1 MEFHDKIM
9 LPDLGKEAVMTS
21 IRNAED
27 QMAKKEVAEK
37 ETALDFYYNR
47 NLDTHLEQWFPGTT
61 LNQIPPFG
69 MRVVPRFARSR
80 MMLYKQPPIRLING
94 SEEVSEDYLAQ
105 AHHLDSKIR
114 EFSEIGWL
122 LGKCHMRSK
131 YNEKNQ
137 RLEYDILPHVKEY
150 YLNNGET
157 DPYGI
162 SYEIGKDSKGERQFV
177 FWSESRDGE
186 QGMHFIFTMNGKI
199 RPVGDNLDMINPYD
213 ILPISKIQFQSDSM
227 DVARAALQVSIAMT
241 EVALATRY
249 ALGQPVITGIDTEI
263 PNLKGGIERVLVLP
277 EGGSFNYISP
287 NSGSIRD
294 MIEAVKMMVNQVGQ
308 NHSLSIRWGE
318 GGTPPSGEALKILSM
333 ENLESRES
341 DIPLFKE
348 WEHGR
353 YEIDRTI
360 LQVHQG
366 KNLSESY
373 AVDFEEAGFP
383 TTWAEEK
390 DRLQFMM
397 DNNLISRKELIRYF
411 NPDILEDELE
421 EKMGELQEEEQPE
434 QPSNPLLAALQSG

>member
-1 MEFHDKIM
+1 MDFHDKIM
-9 LPDLGKEAVMTS
+9 LPDLGKEAVMAS
-21 IRNAED
+21 IREAED
-27 QMAKKEVAEK
+27 YMAKNEVAEK

-47 NLDTHLEQWFPGTT
+47 NLDIHLEQWFPGTT

-80 MMLYKQPPIRLING
+80 MMLYKKPPIRLING
-94 SEEVSEDYLAQ
+94 SEEVSEEYLAQ

-122 LGKCHMRSK
+122 LGKCHFRSK
-131 YNEKNQ
+131 YNEKKQ
-137 RLEYDILPHVKEY
+137 RIEYDILPHVKEY

-157 DPYGI
+157 DPYGV
-162 SYEIGKDSKGERQFV
+162 SYEIGKNSGGDRQFV
-177 FWSESRDGE
+177 FWSEARDGE
-186 QGMHFIFTMNGKI
+186 QGMHFIFDMNGKI
-199 RPVGDNLDMINPYD
+199 KPVGDNLDMINPYQ

-241 EVALATRY
+241 EIALATRY

-277 EGGSFNYISP
+277 EGGSFNYVSP
-287 NSGSIRD
+287 PGSIRD
-294 MIEAVKMMVNQVGQ
+294 MIESVKMMVNQVGQ

-348 WEHGR
+348 FEHSR

-360 LQVHQG
+360 LQVHEG
-366 KNLSESY
+366 KGLSESY

-383 TTWAEEK
+383 TTWSEEK

-411 NPDILEDELE
+411 NPDILEEELE
-421 EKMGELQEEEQPE
+421 KKMGELQEEEQPE
-434 QPSNPLLAALQSG
+434 SPLLSILQS

>member
-1 MEFHDKIM
+1 MDFHDKIM
-9 LPDLGKEAVMTS
+9 LPDLGKEAVMAS
-21 IRNAED
+21 IREAED
-27 QMAKKEVAEK
+27 YMAKNEVAEK

-47 NLDTHLEQWFPGTT
+47 NLDIHLEQWFPGTT

-80 MMLYKQPPIRLING
+80 MMLYKKPPIRLING
-94 SEEVSEDYLAQ
+94 SQEVSEEYISK

-122 LGKCHMRSK
+122 LGKCHFRSK
-131 YNEKNQ
+131 YNEKKQ
-137 RLEYDILPHVKEY
+137 RIEYDILPHVKEY

-157 DPYGI
+157 DPYGV
-162 SYEIGKDSKGERQFV
+162 SYEIGKNSGGDRQFV
-177 FWSESRDGE
+177 FWSEARDGE
-186 QGMHFIFTMNGKI
+186 QGMHFIFDMNGKI
-199 RPVGDNLDMINPYD
+199 KPVGDNLDMINPYQ
-213 ILPISKIQFQSDSM
+213 ILPVSKIQFQSDSM

-241 EVALATRY
+241 EIALATRY

-277 EGGSFNYISP
+277 EGGSFNYVSP
-287 NSGSIRD
+287 PGSIRD
-294 MIEAVKMMVNQVGQ
+294 MIESVKMMVNQVGQ

-341 DIPLFKE
+341 DIPFFKE
-348 WEHGR
+348 FEHSR

-360 LQVHQG
+360 LQVHEG
-366 KNLSESY
+366 KGLSESY

-383 TTWAEEK
+383 TTWSEEK

-411 NPDILEDELE
+411 NPDILEEELE
-421 EKMGELQEEEQPE
+421 KKMGELQEEEQPE
-434 QPSNPLLAALQSG
+434 SPLLSILQS

>member
-1 MEFHDKIM
+1 MDFHDKIM
-9 LPDLGKEAVMTS
+9 LPDLGKEAVMAS
-21 IRNAED
+21 IREAED
-27 QMAKKEVAEK
+27 YMAKNEVAEK

-47 NLDTHLEQWFPGTT
+47 NLDIHLEQWFPGTT

-80 MMLYKQPPIRLING
+80 MMLYKKPPIRLING
-94 SEEVSEDYLAQ
+94 SEEVSEEYLAQ

-122 LGKCHMRSK
+122 LGKCHFRSK
-131 YNEKNQ
+131 YNEKKQ
-137 RLEYDILPHVKEY
+137 RIEYDILPHVKEY

-157 DPYGI
+157 DPYGV
-162 SYEIGKDSKGERQFV
+162 SYEIGKNSGGNRQFV
-177 FWSESRDGE
+177 FWSEARDGE
-186 QGMHFIFTMNGKI
+186 QGMHFIFDMNGKI
-199 RPVGDNLDMINPYD
+199 KPVGDNLDMINPYQ

-241 EVALATRY
+241 EIALATRY

-277 EGGSFNYISP
+277 EGGSFNYVSP
-287 NSGSIRD
+287 PGSIRD
-294 MIEAVKMMVNQVGQ
+294 MIESVKMMVNQVGQ
-308 NHSLSIRWGE
+308 NHALSIRWGE

-341 DIPLFKE
+341 DIPFFKE
-348 WEHGR
+348 FEQSR

-360 LQVHQG
+360 LQVHEG
-366 KNLSESY
+366 KGLSESY

-383 TTWAEEK
+383 TTWSEEK

-411 NPDILEDELE
+411 NPDILEEELE
-421 EKMGELQEEEQPE
+421 KKMGELQEEEQPE
-434 QPSNPLLAALQSG
+434 SPLLSILQS

>member
-27 QMAKKEVAEK
+27 QMARKEVAEK
-37 ETALDFYYNR
+37 QTALDFYYNR

-69 MRVVPRFARSR
+69 MRVVPRFARNR
-80 MMLYKQPPIRLING
+80 MMLYKNPPIRLING
-94 SEEVSEDYLAQ
+94 LEEVSEDYLLQ

-131 YNEKNQ
+131 YNEKKQ

-157 DPYGI
+157 DPYGV
-162 SYEIGKDSKGERQFV
+162 SYEIGKDSKGNRQFV

-241 EVALATRY
+241 EIALATRY

-277 EGGSFNYISP
+277 EGGSFNYVSP
-287 NSGSIRD
+287 PGSIRD
-294 MIEAVKMMVNQVGQ
+294 MIESVKMMVNQVGQ

-348 WEHGR
+348 WEHSR

-390 DRLQFMM
+390 DSLQFMM

-421 EKMGELQEEEQPE
+421 EKMGELQEEEQPQAE
-434 QPSNPLLAALQSG
+434 TPLLNILQS

>member
-1 MEFHDKIM
+1 MDFHDKIM
-9 LPDLGKEAVMTS
+9 LPDLGKEAVMAS
-21 IRNAED
+21 IREAED
-27 QMAKKEVAEK
+27 YMAKNEVAEK

-47 NLDTHLEQWFPGTT
+47 NLDIHLEQWFPGTT

-80 MMLYKQPPIRLING
+80 MMLYKKPPIRLING
-94 SEEVSEDYLAQ
+94 SEEISEEYLAK

-122 LGKCHMRSK
+122 LGKCHFRSK
-131 YNEKNQ
+131 YNEKKQ

-157 DPYGI
+157 DPYGV
-162 SYEIGKDSKGERQFV
+162 SYEIGKNSGGDRQFV
-177 FWSESRDGE
+177 FWSEARDSE
-186 QGMHFIFTMNGKI
+186 QGMHFIFDMNGKI
-199 RPVGDNLDMINPYD
+199 KPVGDNVDMINPYQ

-241 EVALATRY
+241 EIALATRY

-277 EGGSFNYISP
+277 EGGSFNYVSP
-287 NSGSIRD
+287 PGSIRD
-294 MIEAVKMMVNQVGQ
+294 MIESVKMMVNQVGQ

-341 DIPLFKE
+341 DIPFFKE
-348 WEHGR
+348 FEHSR

-360 LQVHQG
+360 LQVHEG
-366 KNLSESY
+366 KGLSESY

-383 TTWAEEK
+383 TTWSEEK

-411 NPDILEDELE
+411 NPDILEEELE
-421 EKMGELQEEEQPE
+421 KKMGKLQEEEQPE
-434 QPSNPLLAALQSG
+434 SPLLSILQS

>member
-1 MEFHDKIM
+1 MDFHDKIM
-9 LPDLGKEAVMTS
+9 LPDLGKEAVMAS
-21 IRNAED
+21 IREAED
-27 QMAKKEVAEK
+27 YMAKNEVAEK

-47 NLDTHLEQWFPGTT
+47 NLDIHLEQWFPGTT

-80 MMLYKQPPIRLING
+80 MMLYKKPPIRLING
-94 SEEVSEDYLAQ
+94 SEEISEEYLAK

-122 LGKCHMRSK
+122 LGKCHFRSK
-131 YNEKNQ
+131 YNEKKQ
-137 RLEYDILPHVKEY
+137 RIEYDILPHVKEY

-157 DPYGI
+157 DPYGV
-162 SYEIGKDSKGERQFV
+162 SYEIGKNSGGDRQFV
-177 FWSESRDGE
+177 FWSEARDGE
-186 QGMHFIFTMNGKI
+186 QGMHFIFDMNGKI
-199 RPVGDNLDMINPYD
+199 KPVGDNLDMINPYQ

-241 EVALATRY
+241 EIALATRY

-277 EGGSFNYISP
+277 EGGSFNYVSP
-287 NSGSIRD
+287 PGSIRD
-294 MIEAVKMMVNQVGQ
+294 MIESVKMMVNQVGQ

-341 DIPLFKE
+341 DIPFFKE
-348 WEHGR
+348 FEHSR

-360 LQVHQG
+360 LQVHEG
-366 KNLSESY
+366 KGLSESY

-383 TTWAEEK
+383 TTWSEEK

-411 NPDILEDELE
+411 NPDILEEELE
-421 EKMGELQEEEQPE
+421 KKMGELQEEEQPE
-434 QPSNPLLAALQSG
+434 SPLLSILQS

>member
-1 MEFHDKIM
+1 MDFHDKIM
-9 LPDLGKEAVMTS
+9 LPDLGKEAVMAS
-21 IRNAED
+21 IREAED
-27 QMAKKEVAEK
+27 YMAKNEVAEK

-80 MMLYKQPPIRLING
+80 MMLYKKPPIRLING
-94 SEEVSEDYLAQ
+94 SEEISEEYLEK

-122 LGKCHMRSK
+122 LGKCHFRSK
-131 YNEKNQ
+131 YNEKKQ
-137 RLEYDILPHVKEY
+137 RIEYDILPHVKEY

-162 SYEIGKDSKGERQFV
+162 SYEIGKNSGGNRQFV
-177 FWSESRDGE
+177 FWSEARDGE
-186 QGMHFIFTMNGKI
+186 QGMHFIFDMNGKI
-199 RPVGDNLDMINPYD
+199 KPVGDNLDMINPYQ
-213 ILPISKIQFQSDSM
+213 ILPVSKIQFQSDSM

-241 EVALATRY
+241 EIALATRY

-277 EGGSFNYISP
+277 EGGSFNYVSP
-287 NSGSIRD
+287 PGSIRD
-294 MIEAVKMMVNQVGQ
+294 MIESVKMMVNQVGQ

-341 DIPLFKE
+341 DIPFFKE
-348 WEHGR
+348 FEHSR

-360 LQVHQG
+360 LQVHEG
-366 KNLSESY
+366 KGLSESY

-383 TTWAEEK
+383 TTWSEEK

-411 NPDILEDELE
+411 NPDILEEELE
-421 EKMGELQEEEQPE
+421 KKMGELQEEEQPE
-434 QPSNPLLAALQSG
+434 SPLLSILQS

>member
-9 LPDLGKEAVMTS
+9 LPDLGREAVMTS
-21 IRNAED
+21 VRNAED
-27 QMAKKEVAEK
+27 QMARKEVAEK

-47 NLDTHLEQWFPGTT
+47 NLDTHIHQWFGGSTLEQV
-61 LNQIPPFG
+61 PPFG
-69 MRVVPRFARSR
+69 MRIVPRFARSR
-80 MMLYKQPPIRLING
+80 MMLYKNPPKRLING
-94 SEEVSEDYLAQ
+94 SEEVSEDYLSQ

-122 LGKCHMRSK
+122 LGKCHFRSK
-131 YNEKNQ
+131 YNEKKQ
-137 RLEYDILPHVKEY
+137 RIEYDILPHVKEY

-157 DPYGI
+157 DPYGV
-162 SYEIGKDSKGERQFV
+162 SYEIGKNSGGDRQFV
-177 FWSESRDGE
+177 FWSEARDGE
-186 QGMHFIFTMNGKI
+186 QGMHFIFDMNGKI
-199 RPVGDNLDMINPYD
+199 KPVGDNLDMINPYQ
-213 ILPISKIQFQSDSM
+213 ILPVSKIQFQSDSM

-241 EVALATRY
+241 EIALATRY

-277 EGGSFNYISP
+277 EGGSFNYVSP
-287 NSGSIRD
+287 PGSIRD
-294 MIEAVKMMVNQVGQ
+294 MIESVKMMVNQVGQ

-341 DIPLFKE
+341 DIPFFKE
-348 WEHGR
+348 FEHSR

-360 LQVHQG
+360 LQVHEG
-366 KNLSESY
+366 KGLSESY

-383 TTWAEEK
+383 TTWSEEK

-411 NPDILEDELE
+411 NPDILEEELE
-421 EKMGELQEEEQPE
+421 KKMGELQEQEQPE
-434 QPSNPLLAALQSG
+434 SPLLSILQS

>member
-1 MEFHDKIM
+1 MDFHDKIM
-9 LPDLGKEAVMTS
+9 LPDLGKEAVMAS
-21 IRNAED
+21 IREAED
-27 QMAKKEVAEK
+27 YMAKNEVAEK

-80 MMLYKQPPIRLING
+80 MMLYKKPPIRLING
-94 SEEVSEDYLAQ
+94 SEEISEEYLEK

-122 LGKCHMRSK
+122 LGKCHFRSK
-131 YNEKNQ
+131 YNEKKQ
-137 RLEYDILPHVKEY
+137 RIEYDILPHVKEY

-157 DPYGI
+157 DPYGV
-162 SYEIGKDSKGERQFV
+162 SYEIGKNSGGDRQFV
-177 FWSESRDGE
+177 FWSEARDGE
-186 QGMHFIFTMNGKI
+186 QGMHFIFDMNGKI
-199 RPVGDNLDMINPYD
+199 KPVGDNLDMINPYQ
-213 ILPISKIQFQSDSM
+213 ILPVSKIQFQSDSM

-241 EVALATRY
+241 EIALATRY

-277 EGGSFNYISP
+277 EGGSFNYVSP
-287 NSGSIRD
+287 PGSIRD
-294 MIEAVKMMVNQVGQ
+294 MIESVKMMVNQVGQ

-341 DIPLFKE
+341 DIPFFKE
-348 WEHGR
+348 FEHSR

-360 LQVHQG
+360 LQVHEG
-366 KNLSESY
+366 KGLSESY

-383 TTWAEEK
+383 TTWSEEK

-411 NPDILEDELE
+411 NPDILEEELE
-421 EKMGELQEEEQPE
+421 KKMGELQEEEQPE
-434 QPSNPLLAALQSG
+434 SPLLSILQS

>member
-1 MEFHDKIM
+1 MDFHDKIM
-9 LPDLGKEAVMTS
+9 LPDLGKEAVMAS
-21 IRNAED
+21 IREAED
-27 QMAKKEVAEK
+27 YMAKNEVAEK

-80 MMLYKQPPIRLING
+80 MMLFKKPPIRLING
-94 SEEVSEDYLAQ
+94 SEEVSEEYLEK

-122 LGKCHMRSK
+122 LGKCHFRSK
-131 YNEKNQ
+131 YNEKKQ
-137 RLEYDILPHVKEY
+137 RIEYDILPHVKEY

-162 SYEIGKDSKGERQFV
+162 SYEVGKDASGNRQFV
-177 FWSESRDGE
+177 FWSEARDGE
-186 QGMHFIFTMNGKI
+186 QGMHFIFNMNGKI
-199 RPVGDNLDMINPYD
+199 MPVGDNSDLINPYQ
-213 ILPISKIQFQSDSM
+213 ILPVSKIQFQSDSM

-241 EVALATRY
+241 EIALATRY

-277 EGGSFNYISP
+277 EGGSFNYVSP
-287 NSGSIRD
+287 PGSIRD
-294 MIEAVKMMVNQVGQ
+294 MIESVKMMVNQVGQ

-318 GGTPPSGEALKILSM
+318 GGTAPSGEALKILSM

-348 WEHGR
+348 FEHSR

-360 LQVHQG
+360 LQVHEG
-366 KNLSESY
+366 KGLSESY

-383 TTWAEEK
+383 TTWSEEK

-411 NPDILEDELE
+411 NPDILEEELE
-421 EKMGELQEEEQPE
+421 KKMGELQEEEQPE
-434 QPSNPLLAALQSG
+434 SPLLSILQS

>member
-9 LPDLGKEAVMTS
+9 LPNLGKEAVMTS
-21 IRNAED
+21 VKNAED
-27 QMAKKEVAEK
+27 QMARKEVAEK

-47 NLDTHLEQWFPGTT
+47 NLDTHLKQWFGGST
-61 LNQIPPFG
+61 LDQIPPFG
-69 MRVVPRFARSR
+69 MRIVPRFAKSR
-80 MMLYKQPPIRLING
+80 MMLFKKSPVRLING
-94 SEEVSEDYLAQ
+94 SEETSEDYLALT
-105 AHHLDSKIR
+105 HHLDSKIR
-114 EFSEIGWL
+114 EFSEVAWL
-122 LGKCHMRSK
+122 LGKCHMRTK
-131 YNEKNQ
+131 YNEKKQ

-150 YLNNGET
+150 YLNNGES
-157 DPYGI
+157 DPYGV
-162 SYEIGKDSKGERQFV
+162 SYEIAKDSRGNRQFV
-177 FWSESRDGE
+177 FWSEARDGE
-186 QGMHFIFTMNGKI
+186 EGMHFIFTMNGKI
-199 RPVGDNLDMINPYD
+199 LPVGDNLDMTNPYG
-213 ILPISKIQFQSDSM
+213 ILPISKVQFQSDSM
-227 DVARAALQVSIAMT
+227 DVARAGLQVSIAMT

-277 EGGSFNYISP
+277 EGGSFNYVSP

-294 MIEAVKMMVNQVGQ
+294 MIESVKMMVNQVGQ

-348 WEHGR
+348 FEQSR

-366 KNLSESY
+366 KNFSESY

-411 NPDILEDELE
+411 NEDISEDELE
-421 EKMGELQEEEQPE
+421 KKMGELEEEQQPE
-434 QPSNPLLAALQSG
+434 SSLLNILQS

>member
-1 MEFHDKIM
+1 MKGININDNFQVNLLTKFS
-9 LPDLGKEAVMTS
+9 S
-21 IRNAED
+21 I
-27 QMAKKEVAEK
+27 
-37 ETALDFYYNR
+37 
-47 NLDTHLEQWFPGTT
+47 
-61 LNQIPPFG
+61 
-69 MRVVPRFARSR
+69 
-80 MMLYKQPPIRLING
+80 YKR
-94 SEEVSEDYLAQ
+94 
-105 AHHLDSKIR
+105 
-114 EFSEIGWL
+114 
-122 LGKCHMRSK
+122 
-131 YNEKNQ
+131 
-137 RLEYDILPHVKEY
+137 EYDSFPSQKTEIPHQY

-157 DPYGI
+157 DPYGV
-162 SYEIGKDSKGERQFV
+162 SYEIGKDAKGERQFV

-241 EVALATRY
+241 EIALATRY

-277 EGGSFNYISP
+277 EGGSFNYVSP
-287 NSGSIRD
+287 PGSIRD
-294 MIEAVKMMVNQVGQ
+294 MIESVKMMVNQVGQ

-348 WEHGR
+348 WEHSR

>member
-1 MEFHDKIM
+1 MDFHDKIM
-9 LPDLGKEAVMTS
+9 LPDLGKEAVMAS
-21 IRNAED
+21 IREAED
-27 QMAKKEVAEK
+27 YMAKNEVAEK

-47 NLDTHLEQWFPGTT
+47 NLDIHLEQWFPGTT

-80 MMLYKQPPIRLING
+80 MMLYKKPPIRLING
-94 SEEVSEDYLAQ
+94 SEEVSEEYIEK

-122 LGKCHMRSK
+122 LGKCHFRSK
-131 YNEKNQ
+131 YNEKKQ
-137 RLEYDILPHVKEY
+137 RIEYDILPHVKEY

-157 DPYGI
+157 DPYGV
-162 SYEIGKDSKGERQFV
+162 SYEIGKNSGGDRQFV
-177 FWSESRDGE
+177 FWSEARDGE
-186 QGMHFIFTMNGKI
+186 QGMHFIFDMNGKI
-199 RPVGDNLDMINPYD
+199 KPVGDNLDMINPYQ

-241 EVALATRY
+241 EIALATRY

-277 EGGSFNYISP
+277 EGGSFNYVSP
-287 NSGSIRD
+287 PGSIRD
-294 MIEAVKMMVNQVGQ
+294 MIESVKMMVNQVGQ

-397 DNNLISRKELIRYF
+397 DNTLISRKELIRYF
-411 NPDILEDELE
+411 NPDILEEELE
-421 EKMGELQEEEQPE
+421 KKMGELQEEEQPE
-434 QPSNPLLAALQSG
+434 QPSNPLLAALQNA